1 MRQFVFYTKD
11 INLGYQEHSLMFD
24 YIKNTN
30 KYKTVE
36 GLKIQRFASSRNFG
50 GTFALRIYLGIYASG
65 TCRNAS

>member
-1 MRQFVFYTKD
+1 
-11 INLGYQEHSLMFD
+11 MFD